1 MLQGRRR
8 ARLLSLG
15 LVRTIGLG
23 MFACII
29 VWQDSLVQLKAGL
42 FAITSYRMVS
52 PKGGA
57 ALAKSELEPLD
68 SKYRPACC
76 SATKSCLTL
85 CNPMDF
91 SKPAF
96 PIHHQFPKPAQT
108 HVYPVGDAI
117 QPSHLLCSLVLLPSI
132 FPSIRVLSSESV
144 FCIRWPKHWSFRFSI
159 STSNEYSGLISF
171 RMDWLDLL
179 AIQGTLKSLL
189 QHHNLKAPI
198 LGHSAF
204 FMVQLSHPY
213 TTTGNNI
220 ALIRRTFVSKVLY
233 MLFNM
238 LSRLVITFLL

>member
-15 LVRTIGLG
+15 LVRTVGLG

-91 SKPAF
+91 STPGS
-96 PIHHQFPKPAQT
+96 PVLHQLQEFLQT
-108 HVYPVGDAI
+108 HV
-117 QPSHLLCSLVLLPSI
+117 H
-132 FPSIRVLSSESV
+132 
-144 FCIRWPKHWSFRFSI
+144 
-159 STSNEYSGLISF
+159 
-171 RMDWLDLL
+171 
-179 AIQGTLKSLL
+179 
-189 QHHNLKAPI
+189 
-198 LGHSAF
+198 
-204 FMVQLSHPY
+204 
-213 TTTGNNI
+213 
-220 ALIRRTFVSKVLY
+220 
-233 MLFNM
+233 
-238 LSRLVITFLL
+238 